1 MSLIDRSHAAVFE
14 SPNRIG
20 ARHAFSEQRY
30 QVTAKAR
37 ASALVRISCESL
49 PPGAGCR
56 IHVAGVM
63 NLRGPQARIRFRQGV
78 SGEIDDSVEPDVLDT
93 QLLPAGT
100 TLPLEGPPISR
111 LESVSP
117 LVWISFVDAGE
128 TSLSAPICIGRA
140 SRDPLH
146 IEPLFEI
153 PVLATV
159 WLTARRLSRHGPI
172 LELSGELVFRDGIVM
187 RVALAPDCNRFG
199 TPARSSE
206 TFDLHVAARGAS
218 LAVAPRRVSA
228 AVRGT
233 PLVSLELRDWDGRP
247 GGEIPVGWLTRLK

>member
-37 ASALVRISCESL
+37 ATALVRISCETL
-49 PPGAGCR
+49 APGSGCR
-56 IHVAGVM
+56 LHVAGVM
-63 NLRGPQARIRFRQGV
+63 NLRGPQARIRFRQGA
-78 SGEIDDSVEPDVLDT
+78 SGEIDESVEPDVLDS

-100 TLPLEGPPISR
+100 TLPLVSAPISR

-128 TSLSAPICIGRA
+128 TPLSSPICVGRA

-172 LELSGELVFRDGIVM
+172 LELSGELAFRDGIVM
-187 RVALAPDCNRFG
+187 RIALAPDCNRFG
-199 TPARSSE
+199 TPAQGSE
-206 TFDLHVAARGAS
+206 TFDLHVAARGSS
-218 LAVAPRRVSA
+218 LAIPPRRVSA

-233 PLVSLELRDWDGRP
+233 PLVSLGLRDWDGQQ
-247 GGEIPVGWLTRLK
+247 GSEISVGWLTRLK